1 MYNEDQMLP
10 LPLLILVVLVATCV
24 FIAPLVFAWHAGRL
38 YPGMFWVVIAPI
50 AITFLVMSLRL
61 KIKLDEAEVSARIWP
76 FPTAQFK
83 YSDIRKV
90 EELEYS
96 PMADFGGWG
105 IRYGLGG
112 KIYSMRGSHAVK
124 LSLSSGKIV
133 YLGTQESGKL
143 AAEIRAHLV
152 AQ

>member
-10 LPLLILVVLVATCV
+10 LPLLILVIVLSTSV
-24 FIAPLVFAWHAGRL
+24 FIAPLVFAWHAGRFS
-38 YPGMFWVVIAPI
+38 PGMFWVIIAPI
-50 AITFLVMSLRL
+50 AITFLIMSLRL
-61 KIKLDEAEVSARIWP
+61 KTSLDDVEITVRIWP
-76 FPTAQFK
+76 FPAAQLK
-83 YSDIRKV
+83 YTDIRKV
-90 EELEYS
+90 EEIEYS

-112 KIYSMRGSHAVK
+112 KIYSMRGSQALK

-133 YLGTQESGKL
+133 YLGTQEPRKL
-143 AAEIRAHLV
+143 SAEIKAHLV

>member
-10 LPLLILVVLVATCV
+10 LPLLMLVVLVATSV

-38 YPGMFWVVIAPI
+38 YPGMFWVVIAPM
-50 AITFLVMSLRL
+50 AITLLVMSLRL
-61 KIKLDEAEVSARIWP
+61 KTSLDDAEVTARIWP
-76 FPTAQFK
+76 FPAAQLK
-83 YSDIRKV
+83 YSEIRNV
-90 EELEYS
+90 EEIEYS

-133 YLGTQESGKL
+133 YMGTQEPRKL
-143 AAEIRAHLV
+143 SAEIRAHLV